1 MGEKQARTSFI
12 QLLLRRK
19 VAHTTSSSL
28 LVILLFTVLSSSL
41 LTTALTYR
49 DRGVRIKSPT
59 TIYAKGDFM
68 KPPRIST
75 RDGEGPFARQKT
87 KSYNRRNSSF
97 LRAVFLHFRIEDSHS
112 FKITITIF
120 DFLKPIII
128 IKIK

>member
-49 DRGVRIKSPT
+49 DRGVRIISPT
-59 TIYAKGDFM
+59 TIYAKGDLKDYLKKKLNFVEQ
-68 KPPRIST
+68 
-75 RDGEGPFARQKT
+75 D
-87 KSYNRRNSSF
+87 SF
-97 LRAVFLHFRIEDSHS
+97 L
-112 FKITITIF
+112 
-120 DFLKPIII
+120 P
-128 IKIK
+128 